1 MNAPNL
7 EQLLT
12 HADALPS
19 LPEVVQHVMTSLK
32 DDDADIDTLVHHI
45 NTDAVI
51 VSRLLA
57 AANASA
63 FGLAAQVDSAR
74 QAFMVLGENRVINII
89 LATALINRYDHQ
101 STEFDARAQ
110 WRHALGVATCAR
122 ALAERIDFNR
132 EMAFTGGLLHDIGK
146 LLMFT
151 AAPAAYAEVMRLCAE
166 REMTALDAEK
176 SVFGYNHSAAGEQ
189 LAIAWNLPYEIAE
202 AIAAHHDPDEH
213 GSELGELIHVANT
226 LSHAL
231 DLGSTPQSR
240 VPDLSM
246 QACASLDLSW
256 PHLVGQFAEI
266 EANYEG
272 LRLVLGV

>member
-1 MNAPNL
+1 MNVPDL
-7 EQLLT
+7 GQLLT

-19 LPEVVQHVMTSLK
+19 LPEVVHHVMTSLK
-32 DDDADIDTLVHHI
+32 DDDADVDTLVYHI

-63 FGLAAQVDSAR
+63 FGLTAHVDSAR

-89 LATALINRYDHQ
+89 LATALINRYDSQ
-101 STEFDARAQ
+101 TTAFDARIQ

-122 ALAERIDFNR
+122 ALAERIDLNR

-151 AAPAAYAEVMRLCAE
+151 AAPAAYTEVMRLCTAQ
-166 REMTALDAEK
+166 EMPTLDAEK
-176 SVFGYNHSAAGEQ
+176 SIFGYDHAAAGGQ
-189 LAIAWNLPYEIAE
+189 LATAWNLPYEITE
-202 AIAAHHDPDEH
+202 AIAAHHEPDEH
-213 GSELGELIHVANT
+213 GSELGELIHAADA

-231 DLGSTPQSR
+231 DLGESPENR

-246 QACASLDLSW
+246 QACVSLDLSW
-256 PHLVGQFAEI
+256 PQMAGHFAEI